1 MLNGLYY
8 FPMKGDIMNTDQLTT
23 QLSNIA
29 SQNTAKSQ
37 EFARE
42 EMRFNASEAQKN
54 RDWQAQQS
62 ATAHQREVLD
72 LQKAGLNPVLSAGGS
87 GAQTGSG
94 ATASGAKGDVD
105 DSVVPALTSI
115 IVNQQNNAN
124 QQAIAQMQRDAT
136 LEAARINQAT
146 ALQAANIQAEASR
159 FASLNSASAS
169 RYAANLSSAASRY
182 ASQMGYAGTR
192 YSSNKSS
199 GASRYATNVNS
210 KTTKRGQNM
219 SLLGSLAGSA
229 AGLLGKIFG

>member
-1 MLNGLYY
+1 
-8 FPMKGDIMNTDQLTT
+8 MNTDQLTT

-169 RYAANLSSAASRY
+169 RYAANMSSASSRY
-182 ASQMGYAGTR
+182 ASQMGYAGTK

>member
-1 MLNGLYY
+1 MTN
-8 FPMKGDIMNTDQLTT
+8 DQLTS

-37 EFARE
+37 EMARE
-42 EMRFNASEAQKN
+42 EMRFNAQEAQKN

-62 ATAHQREVLD
+62 STAHQREVLD

-94 ATASGAKGDVD
+94 ATASGAKGETDN
-105 DSVVPALTSI
+105 SVVPALTSI

-124 QQAIAQMQRDAT
+124 QQAIAAMQRDAT

-146 ALQAANIQAEASR
+146 ALQAANIQASATR
-159 FASLNSASAS
+159 YASLNSA
-169 RYAANLSSAASRY
+169 NASRY
-182 ASQMGYAGTR
+182 ASQMGYAGTK

-199 GASRYATNVNS
+199 SASRYNTNVNS

-219 SLLGSLAGSA
+219 SLIGSLAGSA
-229 AGLLGKIFG
+229 AGLLGHILG

>member
-1 MLNGLYY
+1 MTN
-8 FPMKGDIMNTDQLTT
+8 DQLTN

-94 ATASGAKGDVD
+94 ATASGAKGETDN
-105 DSVVPALTSI
+105 SVVPALTSI

-136 LEAARINQAT
+136 LEAARIQQAT
-146 ALQAANIQAEASR
+146 ALQAANIQASASR
-159 FASLNSASAS
+159 FSSINSAN
-169 RYAANLSSAASRY
+169 AARY
-182 ASQMGYAGTR
+182 ASQMGYAGTK

-199 GASRYATNVNS
+199 SASRYGTDVNA
-210 KTTKRGQNM
+210 KTTRRGQNFN
-219 SLLGSLAGSA
+219 LIGSLTSSA

>member
-1 MLNGLYY
+1 
-8 FPMKGDIMNTDQLTT
+8 MNNDQLTT

-62 ATAHQREVLD
+62 ASAHQREVLD

-94 ATASGAKGDVD
+94 ATASGAKGEVD

-169 RYAANLSSAASRY
+169 RYAANMSSAASRY
-182 ASQMGYAGTR
+182 ASQMGYASSK

-199 GASRYATNVNS
+199 SASRYATKVNS
-210 KTTKRGQNM
+210 STTKRGQNM
-219 SLLGSLAGSA
+219 GLIGSLAGSA
-229 AGLLGKIFG
+229 AGLIGKIFG

>member
-1 MLNGLYY
+1 
-8 FPMKGDIMNTDQLTT
+8 MNTDQLTA

-94 ATASGAKGDVD
+94 ATASGAKGETDN
-105 DSVVPALTSI
+105 SVVPALTSI

-136 LEAARINQAT
+136 LEAARNQAT

-159 FASLNSASAS
+159 FASLNSANAS
-169 RYAANLSSAASRY
+169 RYAANMSSAASRY
-182 ASQMGYAGTR
+182 ASQMGYASTK

>member
-1 MLNGLYY
+1 
-8 FPMKGDIMNTDQLTT
+8 MNTDQLTA

-94 ATASGAKGDVD
+94 ATASGAKGETDN
-105 DSVVPALTSI
+105 SVVPALTSI

-159 FASLNSASAS
+159 FASLNSANAS
-169 RYAANLSSAASRY
+169 RYAA
-182 ASQMGYAGTR
+182 QMGYASTK

-199 GASRYATNVNS
+199 GASRYATDVNS

>member
-1 MLNGLYY
+1 MTN
-8 FPMKGDIMNTDQLTT
+8 DQLTN

-94 ATASGAKGDVD
+94 ATASGAKGETDN
-105 DSVVPALTSI
+105 SVVPALTSI

-136 LEAARINQAT
+136 LEAARIQQAT
-146 ALQAANIQAEASR
+146 ALQAANIQASASR
-159 FASLNSASAS
+159 FASINSAN
-169 RYAANLSSAASRY
+169 AARY
-182 ASQMGYAGTR
+182 ASQMGFAGTK

-199 GASRYATNVNS
+199 SASRYGTDVNA
-210 KTTKRGQNM
+210 KTTRRGQNFN
-219 SLLGSLAGSA
+219 LIGSLTSSA
-229 AGLLGKIFG
+229 AGLLGKIFR

>member
-1 MLNGLYY
+1 MACTTKK
-8 FPMKGDIMNTDQLTT
+8 KGVTMTNDQLTN

-42 EMRFNASEAQKN
+42 EMRFNAAEAQKN

-94 ATASGAKGDVD
+94 ATASGAKGETDN
-105 DSVVPALTSI
+105 SVVPALTSI

-136 LEAARINQAT
+136 LEAARIQQAT
-146 ALQAANIQAEASR
+146 ALQAANIQASASR
-159 FASLNSASAS
+159 FASINSAN
-169 RYAANLSSAASRY
+169 AARY
-182 ASQMGYAGTR
+182 ASQMGYAGTK

-199 GASRYATNVNS
+199 SASRYGTDVNA
-210 KTTKRGQNM
+210 KTTRRGQNFN
-219 SLLGSLAGSA
+219 LIGSLTSSA

>member
-1 MLNGLYY
+1 MTN
-8 FPMKGDIMNTDQLTT
+8 DQLTS

-37 EFARE
+37 EMARE
-42 EMRFNASEAQKN
+42 EMRFNAQEAQKN

-62 ATAHQREVLD
+62 STAHQREVLD

-94 ATASGAKGDVD
+94 ATASGAKGETDN
-105 DSVVPALTSI
+105 SVVPALTSI

-124 QQAIAQMQRDAT
+124 QQAIAAMQRDAT

-146 ALQAANIQAEASR
+146 ALQAANIQASATR
-159 FASLNSASAS
+159 YASLNSA
-169 RYAANLSSAASRY
+169 NASRY
-182 ASQMGYAGTR
+182 ASQMGFAGTK

-199 GASRYATNVNS
+199 SASRYNTNVNS

-219 SLLGSLAGSA
+219 SLIGSLAGSA
-229 AGLLGKIFG
+229 AGLLGHILG

>member
-1 MLNGLYY
+1 
-8 FPMKGDIMNTDQLTT
+8 MNNDQLTT

-94 ATASGAKGDVD
+94 ATASGAKGEVD

-169 RYAANLSSAASRY
+169 RYAANMSSAASRY
-182 ASQMGYAGTR
+182 ASQMGYASSK

-199 GASRYATNVNS
+199 SASRYATNVNS
-210 KTTKRGQNM
+210 KTTKRGQN
-219 SLLGSLAGSA
+219 LGLIGSLAGSA

>member
-1 MLNGLYY
+1 MTN
-8 FPMKGDIMNTDQLTT
+8 DQLTS

-94 ATASGAKGDVD
+94 ATASGAKGETDN
-105 DSVVPALTSI
+105 SVVPALTSI

-136 LEAARINQAT
+136 LEAARIQQAT
-146 ALQAANIQAEASR
+146 ALQAANIQASASR
-159 FASLNSASAS
+159 FASINSAN
-169 RYAANLSSAASRY
+169 AARY
-182 ASQMGYAGTR
+182 ASQMGYAGTK

-199 GASRYATNVNS
+199 SASRYGTDVNA
-210 KTTKRGQNM
+210 KTTRRGQNFN
-219 SLLGSLAGSA
+219 LIGSLTSSA

>member
-1 MLNGLYY
+1 MTN
-8 FPMKGDIMNTDQLTT
+8 DQLTN

-42 EMRFNASEAQKN
+42 EMRFNANEAQKN

-94 ATASGAKGDVD
+94 ATASGAKGETDN
-105 DSVVPALTSI
+105 SVVPALTSI

-136 LEAARINQAT
+136 LEAARIQQAT
-146 ALQAANIQAEASR
+146 ALQAANIQASASR
-159 FASLNSASAS
+159 FASINSAN
-169 RYAANLSSAASRY
+169 AARY
-182 ASQMGYAGTR
+182 ASQLGYAGTK

-199 GASRYATNVNS
+199 SASRYGTDVNA
-210 KTTKRGQNM
+210 KTTRRGQNFN
-219 SLLGSLAGSA
+219 LIGSLTSSA

>member
-1 MLNGLYY
+1 
-8 FPMKGDIMNTDQLTT
+8 MNNDQLTS

-94 ATASGAKGDVD
+94 ATASGAKGEVD

-159 FASLNSASAS
+159 FASLNSANAS
-169 RYAANLSSAASRY
+169 RYAANMSSAASRY
-182 ASQMGYAGTR
+182 ASQMGYASTK

-219 SLLGSLAGSA
+219 SLIGSLAGSA
-229 AGLLGKIFG
+229 ASLLGKIFG

>member
-1 MLNGLYY
+1 MTN
-8 FPMKGDIMNTDQLTT
+8 DQLTS

-37 EFARE
+37 EMARE
-42 EMRFNASEAQKN
+42 EMRFNAAEAQKN

-62 ATAHQREVLD
+62 STAHQREVLD

-94 ATASGAKGDVD
+94 ATASGAKGETDN
-105 DSVVPALTSI
+105 SVVPALTSI

-124 QQAIAQMQRDAT
+124 QQAIAAMQRDAT

-146 ALQAANIQAEASR
+146 ALQAANIQASATR
-159 FASLNSASAS
+159 YASLNSA
-169 RYAANLSSAASRY
+169 NASRY
-182 ASQMGYAGTR
+182 ASQMGYAGTK

-199 GASRYATNVNS
+199 SASRYGTNVNA

-219 SLLGSLAGSA
+219 SLIGSLAGSA
-229 AGLLGKIFG
+229 AGLLGHILG

>member
-1 MLNGLYY
+1 MT
-8 FPMKGDIMNTDQLTT
+8 TDQLTS
-23 QLSNIA
+23 QLSNISA
-29 SQNTAKSQ
+29 QNTAKSQ

-42 EMRFNASEAQKN
+42 EMKFNAAEAQKN
-54 RDWQAQQS
+54 RDWQARQS

-94 ATASGAKGDVD
+94 ATASGAKGDTD
-105 DSVVPALTSI
+105 NSVVPALASI

-124 QQAIAQMQRDAT
+124 QQAIAQIQRDAT
-136 LEAARINQAT
+136 LEAARIHQAT

-159 FASLNSASAS
+159 FASINSANAS
-169 RYAANLSSAASRY
+169 RYMANMSYS
-182 ASQMGYAGTR
+182 GTK

-199 GASRYATNVNS
+199 GASRYATNVNA

-219 SLLGSLAGSA
+219 SLIGSLAGSA
-229 AGLLGKIFG
+229 AGLLGRIFG

>member
-1 MLNGLYY
+1 
-8 FPMKGDIMNTDQLTT
+8 MNNDQLTT

-94 ATASGAKGDVD
+94 ATASGAKGEVD

-169 RYAANLSSAASRY
+169 RYAANMSSAASRY
-182 ASQMGYAGTR
+182 ASQMGYASSK

-199 GASRYATNVNS
+199 SASRYATNVNS
-210 KTTKRGQNM
+210 KTTKRGQNFG
-219 SLLGSLAGSA
+219 LIGSLAGSA

>member
-1 MLNGLYY
+1 
-8 FPMKGDIMNTDQLTT
+8 MNNDQLTA

-42 EMRFNASEAQKN
+42 EMQFNANEAQKN

-62 ATAHQREVLD
+62 ASAHQREVLD

-94 ATASGAKGDVD
+94 ATASGAKGETDN
-105 DSVVPALTSI
+105 SVVPALTSI

-159 FASLNSASAS
+159 FASLNSANAS
-169 RYAANLSSAASRY
+169 RYAANMSSAASRY
-182 ASQMGYAGTR
+182 AISWE
-192 YSSNKSS
+192 
-199 GASRYATNVNS
+199 
-210 KTTKRGQNM
+210 
-219 SLLGSLAGSA
+219 L
-229 AGLLGKIFG
+229 

>member
-1 MLNGLYY
+1 
-8 FPMKGDIMNTDQLTT
+8 MNTDQLTT

-169 RYAANLSSAASRY
+169 RYAANMS
-182 ASQMGYAGTR
+182 YAGTK

>member
-1 MLNGLYY
+1 MDCIIS
-8 FPMKGDIMNTDQLTT
+8 KGCDTMTTDQLSN

-42 EMRFNASEAQKN
+42 EMRFNSAEAQKN

-94 ATASGAKGDVD
+94 ATASGAKGETDN
-105 DSVVPALTSI
+105 SVVPALASI

-124 QQAIAQMQRDAT
+124 QQAIAQIQRDAT
-136 LEAARINQAT
+136 LEAARIHQST
-146 ALQAANIQAEASR
+146 ALQAANIQADASR
-159 FASLNSASAS
+159 FASINSANAS
-169 RYAANLSSAASRY
+169 RYAANMSSAASRY
-182 ASQMGYAGTR
+182 ASQMGYAGTK

-199 GASRYATNVNS
+199 SASRYATNVNS
-210 KTTKRGQNM
+210 KTTRRGQNFN
-219 SLLGSLAGSA
+219 LLGSLVSSA
-229 AGLLGKIFG
+229 SGLLGRIFG